1 VLDRLKSTDIRL
13 LNRRLQRAFD
23 MMELSSMSNSI
34 LDSILADIL
43 LLDGR
48 FLWLKQTAN
57 GGDNDDLTVYGSQ
70 LQQQLQHEDPSNVTA
85 TFLSAFLP
93 TLTLMQSML
102 KEIGE
107 LRMTMNELQV
117 EYVKKVEEIQHLVEQ
132 DILRKHR
139 QECNNK
145 TYITPAPSSSLSTA
159 KQQQGATTPGSGG
172 GRALAWLS
180 NMFHISASPL
190 GSTTSMPPPITTK
203 ANSTNTIA
211 SDPSRRSIRY
221 QRSCDSMLTARHSSF
236 YDVHPSTVPH
246 SNSSSSNNSNK
257 QLVVTTSSS
266 NLRIKQKKNEFDRFG
281 PPSSFPR
288 SASMN
293 DQQKRRRRSGSNQ
306 VKQHYGFPLRPSVS
320 AGPMRKSNP
329 SPGIWATA
337 TKISVGGT
345 SPPPQSP
352 TPQLPASQE
361 KTVERKR
368 SLLGLGGSSEPLDK
382 LDSTDWK
389 LGTSFGG
396 SWLGT

>member
-1 VLDRLKSTDIRL
+1 
-13 LNRRLQRAFD
+13 
-23 MMELSSMSNSI
+23 MSNSI

-48 FLWLKQTAN
+48 FLWLKQTAE
-57 GGDNDDLTVYGSQ
+57 GDDSDNLTVHGTR
-70 LQQQLQHEDPSNVTA
+70 LQKQLQHEDQSNVA
-85 TFLSAFLP
+85 SIFLSAFLP
-93 TLTLMQSML
+93 TLTLMQNML

-107 LRMTMNELQV
+107 LRMTMNDLQV

-132 DILRKHR
+132 DILRKHQ
-139 QECNNK
+139 QECSNK
-145 TYITPAPSSSLSTA
+145 AYISPAPSSSLSTA
-159 KQQQGATTPGSGG
+159 KQQQDATPGSGS

-180 NMFHISASPL
+180 NVFHISASP
-190 GSTTSMPPPITTK
+190 SSVPPPITTK
-203 ANSTNTIA
+203 ASSTNTIA
-211 SDPSRRSIRY
+211 TDPSRRSIRY

-246 SNSSSSNNSNK
+246 SNSSSSSNSNGNK
-257 QLVVTTSSS
+257 QLVATTSSS
-266 NLRIKQKKNEFDRFG
+266 SLRIKQKKNEFDRFG

-293 DQQKRRRRSGSNQ
+293 DQQKRRRRSGCNQ

-320 AGPMRKSNP
+320 AGPTRKTNP
-329 SPGIWATA
+329 SPCIWATA
-337 TKISVGGT
+337 TKVSIGVT
-345 SPPPQSP
+345 TPPPLSP
-352 TPQLPASQE
+352 TAQLPASQE
-361 KTVERKR
+361 KTLERKR